1 VGLPD
6 ATGAT
11 TVLNREAGVTNEY
24 AHALGARLRSI
35 RQQQGMSLQAVE
47 EKSQGRWKAVVIG
60 SYERGDRAVTVH
72 KLSELAKFYGVP
84 VEELLPGGSQA
95 APAAM
100 EPPSKLI
107 LDLTNLHNLNEH
119 DAAPLAR
126 YAQSIQSQRGDYN
139 GRVLSIRQED
149 LRTLAVIYEE
159 QPSVLAAR
167 LTAWGVLRPAPRSD
181 VSPGEDGAADEV
193 EQPPHASADLSR

>member
-1 VGLPD
+1 
-6 ATGAT
+6 
-11 TVLNREAGVTNEY
+11 
-24 AHALGARLRSI
+24 
-35 RQQQGMSLQAVE
+35 
-47 EKSQGRWKAVVIG
+47 
-60 SYERGDRAVTVH
+60 
-72 KLSELAKFYGVP
+72 
-84 VEELLPGGSQA
+84 
-95 APAAM
+95 M

-107 LDLTNLHNLNEH
+107 LDLTNLHNLDEH

-181 VSPGEDGAADEV
+181 QDADEADSDGTGHAGNEAADN
-193 EQPPHASADLSR
+193 A

>member
-1 VGLPD
+1 MAND
-6 ATGAT
+6 
-11 TVLNREAGVTNEY
+11 Y
-24 AHALGARLRSI
+24 ARQLGARLRAI

-72 KLSELAKFYGVP
+72 KLSELAAFYSVP

-95 APAAM
+95 SPAAT
-100 EPPSKLI
+100 EAPDKLI
-107 LDLTNLHNLNEH
+107 LDLTNLQHL
-119 DAAPLAR
+119 DAEEVAPLAR
-126 YAQSIQSQRGDYN
+126 YAKSIQAQRGDYN

-159 QPSVLAAR
+159 APSVLAAR
-167 LTAWGVLRPAPRSD
+167 LTEWGVLRTAA
-181 VSPGEDGAADEV
+181 GADT
-193 EQPPHASADLSR
+193 

>member
-1 VGLPD
+1 
-6 ATGAT
+6 
-11 TVLNREAGVTNEY
+11 VTNEY

-107 LDLTNLHNLNEH
+107 LDLTNLHNLDEH

-181 VSPGEDGAADEV
+181 QGAGEAADAEG
-193 EQPPHASADLSR
+193 AGTADDSAANA